1 MHSNTGV
8 CRACSSLHRT
18 ACRQVQPFLGAL
30 VQKAH
35 VSDETYGARSD
46 CTHRMLA
53 TLGGPAR
60 PMAILWPVRADAALS
75 TARRWS
81 RSLIVVSVQHA
92 PAVLAQ
98 SCPLKWRPSGS
109 VSRRYQLKSARCDWR
124 WVCAAVRRHAWAG
137 HLLAAPSR
145 TTVSSLRVGGAYWLG
160 HPKLGVCWLGPP
172 KVGVC
177 WLGPPSPR
185 STRAGRC
192 GPSRALPRDLLGAG
206 SQRRPLC
213 KVPLEERPVT

>member
-46 CTHRMLA
+46 CTQRMLA
-53 TLGGPAR
+53 TFGGPAR
-60 PMAILWPVRADAALS
+60 PMAITVRADAALS

-98 SCPLKWRPSGS
+98 SRPLKWRPSGS

-145 TTVSSLRVGGAYWLG
+145 TTISLEEPTGSVLQNLESVGSVLQNLESVGSDHHLLAARGPADAVRVGPCREISWAQ
-160 HPKLGVCWLGPP
+160 VRSAGPCARFRW
-172 KVGVC
+172 KKG
-177 WLGPPSPR
+177 L
-185 STRAGRC
+185 
-192 GPSRALPRDLLGAG
+192 
-206 SQRRPLC
+206 
-213 KVPLEERPVT
+213 